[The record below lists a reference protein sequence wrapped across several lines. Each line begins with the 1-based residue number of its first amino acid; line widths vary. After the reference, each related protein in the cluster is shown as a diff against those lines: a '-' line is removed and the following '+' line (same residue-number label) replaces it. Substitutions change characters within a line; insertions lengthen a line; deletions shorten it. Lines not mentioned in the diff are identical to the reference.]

1 MTLHDEVLARMFAQA
16 DAWDQ
21 ADDQRGVFLRCYAMM
36 TGQVLAD
43 ADAGGFA
50 DAVWVRGL
58 LCRFADYY
66 FDALAAYDSGAV
78 VPEVW
83 RIAFDACTRRDV
95 HVLQQLMLGVN
106 AHIRYDLVFT
116 LADVLRDQ
124 WPQLSDAERA
134 RRLTDHRRVNEVI
147 YRTIDSVQDQV
158 LERNSR
164 AMAALDLVM
173 GRLDEYLIYRVIMG
187 WRDIVWQQACALMA
201 CTDSTQIDCVRA
213 EVEAQS
219 VESARAILGERGVR
233 GVLDLF

>member
-1 MTLHDEVLARMFAQA
+1 MTPHDEVLARMFAQA

-21 ADDQRGVFLRCYAMM
+21 ADDAMM
-36 TGQVLAD
+36 TSQVLAD

-66 FDALAAYDSGAV
+66 FTALAAYDSGAD
-78 VPEVW
+78 VPAVW
-83 RIAFDACTRRDV
+83 RIAFDACRRDDV

-124 WPQLSDAERA
+124 WPTLSDDDRA

-158 LERNSR
+158 LERSSR

-173 GRLDEYLIYRVIMG
+173 GRLDEYLIYRLIMG
-187 WRDIVWQQACALMA
+187 WRDVVWQQACALMA
-201 CTDSTQIDCVRA
+201 CTGPEQVDYVRA
-213 EVEAQS
+213 EVEVQS
-219 VESARAILGERGVR
+219 VESAQAILGQRGVG